1 MTARRVQHQTRQ
13 SLLAELPL
21 LDAVTLSEDWALSAA
36 LAAHWRLL
44 AKQLGRKPSDWFDEK
59 GERMYAAVLW
69 VNTRFDVARPVRED
83 DRIAMTTAITSLRKP
98 HALSETR
105 FVVDGTE
112 RAHISALTCFVK
124 RSHAGSNRKLSKVR
138 NVWRTPDQNGARIE
152 DVLDRHHQHKTL
164 EAPMTAV
171 EPYCVNRARDFNA
184 ADLFYFRN
192 YIRIAKATEWQHDA
206 GQPPESMTRE
216 CWFFGNVD
224 DGERLS
230 VGFGRH
236 DGAGVVSITDDDGQ
250 RLFLSSLRLTQGVG
264 MNL

>member
-1 MTARRVQHQTRQ
+1 MSARKLQHRTTQT
-13 SLLAELPL
+13 LLAELPL
-21 LDAVTLSEDWALSAA
+21 LDAVTLSEDWALAAA

-69 VNTRFDVARPVRED
+69 VKTRFDLARPVRED
-83 DRIAMTTAITSLRKP
+83 DRIAMTTAITALRKP
-98 HALSETR
+98 HALSETS
-105 FVVDGTE
+105 FVVDGTK

-138 NVWRTPDQNGARIE
+138 NVWGAPDQDGARIE
-152 DVLDRHHQHKTL
+152 DVLDRHHQCKTVD
-164 EAPMTAV
+164 APVIAV

-192 YIRIAKATEWQHDA
+192 YVRIAKATEWHHSASQA
-206 GQPPESMTRE
+206 PESMTRE

-224 DGERLS
+224 DRQVLS
-230 VGFGRH
+230 VCFGGH
-236 DGAGVVSITDDDGQ
+236 DGADVVSIIADDGQ
-250 RLFLSSLRLTQGVG
+250 RLFLSLVRLTTAAG
-264 MNL
+264 M